1 VFSVAKVVGVE
12 HGGAEGGRPFEDLG
26 SEVVKE
32 SSRSPATKKH
42 DVGRGMT
49 G

>member
-1 VFSVAKVVGVE
+1 ME
-12 HGGAEGGRPFEDLG
+12 HGGAEGRRPFKDLG

-32 SSRSPATKKH
+32 GGRSPSPEKH
-42 DVGRGMT
+42 DVGGGVT